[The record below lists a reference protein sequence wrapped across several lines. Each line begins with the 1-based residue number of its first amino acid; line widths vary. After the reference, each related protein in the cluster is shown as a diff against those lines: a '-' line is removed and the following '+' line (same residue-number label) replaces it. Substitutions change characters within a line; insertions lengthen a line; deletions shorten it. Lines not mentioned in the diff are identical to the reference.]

1 MVDQKLTELTEAT
14 SLADGDLVY
23 AVVDPAGADM
33 VTLIHHQ
40 PDRLTRSQRTLW
52 EPV

>member
-1 MVDQKLTELTEAT
+1 MMLLYTDQT
-14 SLADGDLVY
+14 
-23 AVVDPAGADM
+23 DM